1 MAELIGRSIIGFH
14 RGVLN
19 GDTFHAVNPVTGEEL
34 PPDYHAASAAEVEKA
49 VQLASSAV
57 ESYRRTAPKLKATF
71 LREIAENIESLGDVL
86 VLRATSETALPA
98 ARIRGEAART
108 CYQLRLFAE
117 LVEEGSWVDARIDKA
132 DPNRQPLRKP
142 DVRSMLVPLG
152 PVVVFCASN
161 FPLAFSVAGG
171 DTASALAS
179 GNPVIVK
186 AHRAHPGTAE
196 LVGLAICDAVRTLD
210 LPEGVFSLLFG
221 RGEEIGMQ
229 LVRHPQIKA
238 GGFTGSRSGG
248 LTLMNAAAARPEPIP
263 FYAEMSSVNP
273 VFILPGALEETE
285 EQIAAG
291 LHASVTLGA
300 GQFCTK
306 PGLVFIPEA
315 ASSTGFVKRL
325 KEIVSSTAEF
335 TLLTNRISS
344 AYREGASAL
353 SQNATVDALVQH
365 DNASS
370 NCNVSAALFQ
380 TEASS
385 FLADPGLSVEVF
397 GPATLLVTY
406 ADPKQLIEIAR
417 SLEGQLTATIHAAD
431 AESVLVNE
439 LLEVLEKKAGRI
451 VFNGFPTGVE
461 VGHAMVHG
469 GPFPATSDGRSTS
482 VGTRAVFR
490 FVRPVCYQDAPE
502 AVLPDELRNANSSGI
517 WRLVDGE
524 LTRASLSDDSRK
536 L

>member
-1 MAELIGRSIIGFH
+1 
-14 RGVLN
+14 
-19 GDTFHAVNPVTGEEL
+19 
-34 PPDYHAASAAEVEKA
+34 
-49 VQLASSAV
+49 
-57 ESYRRTAPKLKATF
+57 
-71 LREIAENIESLGDVL
+71 
-86 VLRATSETALPA
+86 
-98 ARIRGEAART
+98 
-108 CYQLRLFAE
+108 
-117 LVEEGSWVDARIDKA
+117 
-132 DPNRQPLRKP
+132 
-142 DVRSMLVPLG
+142 
-152 PVVVFCASN
+152 
-161 FPLAFSVAGG
+161 
-171 DTASALAS
+171 
-179 GNPVIVK
+179 
-186 AHRAHPGTAE
+186 
-196 LVGLAICDAVRTLD
+196 
-210 LPEGVFSLLFG
+210 
-221 RGEEIGMQ
+221 MQ

-300 GQFCTK
+300 GQFCTN

-325 KEIVSSTAEF
+325 KEMVSSTAEF

-370 NCNVSAALFQ
+370 NCNVSAVLFQ

-461 VGHAMVHG
+461 VGHAMLHG

-524 LTRASLSDDSRK
+524 LTRASLSDDFRK

>member
-1 MAELIGRSIIGFH
+1 MAELTGRSIIGFH
-14 RGVLN
+14 RGVVN
-19 GDTFHAVNPVTGEEL
+19 GHTFHAVNPASGIALTPE
-34 PPDYHAASAAEVEKA
+34 YHAASATEVDQA
-49 VQLASSAV
+49 VQLASSAF
-57 ESYRRTAPKLKATF
+57 ESYRRSAPKVRAVF
-71 LREIAENIESLGDVL
+71 LRKIAENIESLGDVL
-86 VLRATSETALPA
+86 DARATHETGLPV
-98 ARIRGEAART
+98 ARIRGETART
-108 CYQLRLFAE
+108 CQQLRLFAQ
-117 LVEEGSWVDARIDKA
+117 LVEEGSWVDARIDRA
-132 DPNRQPLRKP
+132 NPGRQPLPKP
-142 DVRSMLVPLG
+142 DIRSMLLPLG

-179 GNPVIVK
+179 GNPVVVK

-196 LVGLAICDAVRTLD
+196 LVGLAISEAVRALD

-229 LVRHPQIKA
+229 LVRHPEIKA

-248 LTLMNAAAARPEPIP
+248 LALMNATAARPEPIP

-273 VFILPGALEETE
+273 VFILPGSLEETE

-300 GQFCTK
+300 GQFCTN
-306 PGLVFIPEA
+306 PGLVFIPEGA
-315 ASSTGFVKRL
+315 VSAGFVGRL
-325 KEIVSSTAEF
+325 KAMMASTAEF
-335 TLLTNRISS
+335 TMLTNRICT

-353 SQNATVDALVQH
+353 ANHVSVETLVQH
-365 DNASS
+365 NGASS
-370 NCNVSAALFQ
+370 SCNAGAGLFQ
-380 TEASS
+380 TDASS
-385 FLADPGLSVEVF
+385 FLADPRLSLEVF

-406 ADPKQLIEIAR
+406 ADPTQLLEIAQT
-417 SLEGQLTATIHAAD
+417 LEGQLTVTIHATA
-431 AESVLVNE
+431 AESESANQLKQ
-439 LLEVLEKKAGRI
+439 VLENKAGRI

-461 VGHAMVHG
+461 VCHAMVHG

-502 AVLPDELRNANSSGI
+502 AVLPDELRDANPSGI

-524 LTRASLSDDSRK
+524 LTKASLSSE

>member
-1 MAELIGRSIIGFH
+1 MAELTGRSIIGFRRSH
-14 RGVLN
+14 ANVDVFR
-19 GDTFHAVNPVTGEEL
+19 AVNPASGAEL
-34 PPDYHAASAAEVEKA
+34 TPDYHVASATEVDQA
-49 VQLASSAV
+49 VQLAGSAF
-57 ESYRRTAPKLKATF
+57 ESYRRSTPKLKSAL
-71 LREIAENIESLGDVL
+71 LRKIAENIESLGDVL
-86 VLRATSETALPA
+86 GARATEETALPA
-98 ARIRGEAART
+98 ARIRGETART
-108 CYQLRLFAE
+108 CQQLRLFAQ
-117 LVEEGSWVDARIDKA
+117 LVEEGSWVDARIDRA
-132 DPNRQPLRKP
+132 DPTRQPLPKS
-142 DVRSMLVPLG
+142 DVRSMLLPVG

-179 GNPVIVK
+179 GNPVVVK

-196 LVGLAICDAVRTLD
+196 LVGLAIGAAVRALD

-248 LTLMNAAAARPEPIP
+248 LALMNAAATRPEPIP

-273 VFILPGALEETE
+273 VFILPGALEVAEQ
-285 EQIAAG
+285 QIAAG

-300 GQFCTK
+300 GQFCTN
-306 PGLVFIPEA
+306 PGLVFIPEGKGSA
-315 ASSTGFVKRL
+315 GFIGRL
-325 KEIVSSTAEF
+325 KAMMASTAEF
-335 TLLTNRISS
+335 TMLTSRIGA
-344 AYREGASAL
+344 AYREGTSAL
-353 SQNATVDALVQH
+353 THNASVETLVQH
-365 DNASS
+365 DDAPSSCNAR
-370 NCNVSAALFQ
+370 AGLFQ
-380 TEASS
+380 TTAHS
-385 FLADPGLSVEVF
+385 FLADPGLSQEVF

-406 ADPKQLIEIAR
+406 ADPRQLLEIAQA
-417 SLEGQLTATIHAAD
+417 LEGQLTVTIHAIP
-431 AESVLVNE
+431 AESESANQLKQ
-439 LLEVLEKKAGRI
+439 VLENKAGRI

-461 VGHAMVHG
+461 VCHAMVHG

-502 AVLPDELRNANSSGI
+502 AVLPNELRNANSSGI

-524 LTRASLSDDSRK
+524 LTKASLSDES
-536 L
+536 

>member
-1 MAELIGRSIIGFH
+1 MR
-14 RGVLN
+14 VL
-19 GDTFHAVNPVTGEEL
+19 
-34 PPDYHAASAAEVEKA
+34 
-49 VQLASSAV
+49 
-57 ESYRRTAPKLKATF
+57 
-71 LREIAENIESLGDVL
+71 
-86 VLRATSETALPA
+86 
-98 ARIRGEAART
+98 
-108 CYQLRLFAE
+108 
-117 LVEEGSWVDARIDKA
+117 
-132 DPNRQPLRKP
+132 
-142 DVRSMLVPLG
+142 LG
-152 PVVVFCASN
+152 PLVVFCASN

-171 DTASALAS
+171 DKASALAS

-196 LVGLAICDAVRTLD
+196 LVGLAICDAVRTVE

-300 GQFCTK
+300 GQFCTN
-306 PGLVFIPEA
+306 PGLVFIPKA

-325 KEIVSSTAEF
+325 KEMVSSTAEF

-370 NCNVSAALFQ
+370 NCNVSAVLFQ

-451 VFNGFPTGVE
+451 VFNG
-461 VGHAMVHG
+461 
-469 GPFPATSDGRSTS
+469 
-482 VGTRAVFR
+482 
-490 FVRPVCYQDAPE
+490 
-502 AVLPDELRNANSSGI
+502 
-517 WRLVDGE
+517 
-524 LTRASLSDDSRK
+524 
-536 L
+536 